1 MKIVVL
7 AGGLSSERNVSLVTG
22 TSVCQALR
30 SKGHQAVLVD
40 MFLGLEDYDGSI
52 ASLFDVEDGRCGSAV
67 ISKEAPDLQAVRR
80 SRKDQSASLFGPG
93 VLEACRMADVVFL
106 GLHGTCGEDGR
117 VQAAFDLMGIPYT
130 GSDYLSSGMAMNK
143 AVTKQFMERAGILTA
158 PWRELIYTEAD
169 IPSLVEELPLPCA
182 VKTIDGGSSLGV
194 ALPETKAE
202 LESALR
208 EILDFGGH
216 VIVEKKIY
224 GRELSVGVLG
234 DRYLPAVEII
244 PQNGSYFDYE
254 AKYQDGGSLEV
265 CPANI
270 TDEQWETMGK
280 AALQLHQALGLS
292 VYSRTD
298 FLLDADGRAWCLEIN
313 TLPGMT
319 PASLLPKEAAAIDL
333 LYPDLCQI
341 IVEQSL
347 AVRSR

>member
-158 PWRELIYTEAD
+158 P
-169 IPSLVEELPLPCA
+169 
-182 VKTIDGGSSLGV
+182 GGS
-194 ALPETKAE
+194 
-202 LESALR
+202 
-208 EILDFGGH
+208 
-216 VIVEKKIY
+216 
-224 GRELSVGVLG
+224 
-234 DRYLPAVEII
+234 
-244 PQNGSYFDYE
+244 
-254 AKYQDGGSLEV
+254 
-265 CPANI
+265 
-270 TDEQWETMGK
+270 
-280 AALQLHQALGLS
+280 
-292 VYSRTD
+292 
-298 FLLDADGRAWCLEIN
+298 
-313 TLPGMT
+313 
-319 PASLLPKEAAAIDL
+319 
-333 LYPDLCQI
+333 
-341 IVEQSL
+341 
-347 AVRSR
+347 